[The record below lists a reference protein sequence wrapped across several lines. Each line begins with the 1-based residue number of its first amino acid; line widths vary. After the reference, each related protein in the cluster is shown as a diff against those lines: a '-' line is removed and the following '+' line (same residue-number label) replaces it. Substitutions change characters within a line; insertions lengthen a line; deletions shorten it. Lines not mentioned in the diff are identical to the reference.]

1 MDFTIDRNALLKPLG
16 HIYSVVE
23 RRNTIPILSN
33 VLIETNSSKASFT
46 ATDMD
51 MDIVE
56 ETSCIVLNQG
66 KVTLAAHTL
75 YDIVRK
81 LPDGSEVRIELKE
94 LNAEVSAGKSKFIL
108 PTLPV
113 DDYPIMTN
121 IEKGHEFKLQSIDL
135 ANLIDNTKFAISLEE
150 TRYYLNGIFLHVP
163 NSNSNKLRAVATD
176 GHRLAQAEIPLPEG
190 ALNMPGII
198 LPRKAVGEIRKLTD
212 STDGKINVIISN
224 TKAQF
229 VFPNS
234 ILTTKLIDGSFPDY
248 QRVIPKENL
257 NKLVVSN
264 QEFSKAI
271 DRVSTVSMEKSR
283 AVKLSLRNNLLS
295 LNVNSHDLGN
305 ASEDLEINYS
315 HDILEIGFNSKYL
328 LDIASQ
334 IQGKEIEILLSDS
347 ASPALIID
355 PDQDGVIFV
364 LMPMRVWFSVRFKSV
379 I

>member
-1 MDFTIDRNALLKPLG
+1 MNFTIDRNTLLKPLS

-33 VLIETNSSKASFT
+33 VLIETNSSKVSFT

-56 ETSCIVLNQG
+56 ETGCIVSRQG

-75 YDIVRK
+75 HDIVRK
-81 LPDGSEVRIELKE
+81 LPDGAEIKIELKE
-94 LNAEVSAGKSKFIL
+94 LNVEVSAGKSKFIL

-121 IEKGHEFKLQSIDL
+121 IEKGHEFSLDSVDL

-150 TRYYLNGIFLHVP
+150 TRYYLNGIFLHVTQ
-163 NSNSNKLRAVATD
+163 SNEKKLRAVATD
-176 GHRLAQAEIPLPEG
+176 GHRLAQAEIILPDG
-190 ALNMPGII
+190 AEEMPGII

-212 STDGKINVIISN
+212 STDGQIKIIVSN
-224 TKAQF
+224 TKAKF

-234 ILTTKLIDGSFPDY
+234 VLTTKLIDGSFPDY

-257 NKLVVSN
+257 NRLIVSN
-264 QEFSKAI
+264 LDLSRAI

-305 ASEDLEINYS
+305 ASEDLEIDYNF
-315 HDILEIGFNSKYL
+315 DNLEIGFNSKYL

-334 IQGKEIEILLSDS
+334 IQGNNIQILLSDS
-347 ASPALIID
+347 ASPALITD

-364 LMPMRVWFSVRFKSV
+364 LMPMRV
-379 I
+379 

>member
-1 MDFTIDRNALLKPLG
+1 MNFIIDRNALLKLLG
-16 HIYSVVE
+16 HVYSVVE

-33 VLIETNSSKASFT
+33 VLIEINSSKVSFT

-56 ETSCIVLNQG
+56 ETSCIVSSQG

-81 LPDGSEVRIELKE
+81 LPDGSEVKIELKE
-94 LNAEVSAGKSKFIL
+94 LNVEVSAGKSKFIL

-121 IEKGHEFKLQSIDL
+121 IEKGHEFNLQSIDL

-163 NSNSNKLRAVATD
+163 NSDNKKLRAVATD
-176 GHRLAQAEIPLPEG
+176 GHRLAQAEIPLVEG
-190 ALNMPGII
+190 ASDMPGII
-198 LPRKAVGEIRKLTD
+198 LPRKAVGEIRKLTEG
-212 STDGKINVIISN
+212 TDGKIKVVISN

-229 VFPNS
+229 VFPNT

-264 QEFSKAI
+264 NQFSKAI

-283 AVKLSLRNNLLS
+283 AVKLSLSNNLLS

-305 ASEDLEINYS
+305 ASEDLEIDYNQ
-315 HDILEIGFNSKYL
+315 DILEIGFNSKYL

-347 ASPALIID
+347 ASPALITD

-364 LMPMRVWFSVRFKSV
+364 LMPMRVWFSIRFKSE